1 MIKFA
6 EIGYFCQIQTLN
18 LIETPETK
26 QIILKKMLNYRKSI
40 VRQKKCVVKLK
51 EGSKHQI
58 QRNFYNINFDL

>member
-51 EGSKHQI
+51 EGSKH
-58 QRNFYNINFDL
+58 